1 MTIQRRTNEGK
12 LPETRNEIGWR
23 VYDVEALLK
32 DLEIFDYPHF
42 HLFAGKFKKFILDVK
57 N

>member
-1 MTIQRRTNEGK
+1 MTIQHRTNEGK
-12 LPETRNEIGWR
+12 LPKTRNEMGWR

-42 HLFAGKFKKFILDVK
+42 HLFAQEITKSLFLT
-57 N
+57 